1 MGWDKK
7 SHLCFFFRSYSHKSR
22 LPNHLNYLD
31 KIWTCEALS
40 ESPVIARK
48 FTKKNE
54 VPPELLSLEVRGYP
68 PTGETPLG
76 LNKCQDEDVKAEKER
91 VQQVD
96 PRKQVQHSAVLYSS
110 FSSRF
115 PGA

>member
-1 MGWDKK
+1 M
-7 SHLCFFFRSYSHKSR
+7 FFFRSYSHKSR

-68 PTGETPLG
+68 PTG
-76 LNKCQDEDVKAEKER
+76 
-91 VQQVD
+91 
-96 PRKQVQHSAVLYSS
+96 
-110 FSSRF
+110 FF
-115 PGA
+115 PIGVEQMPG

>member
-1 MGWDKK
+1 MISHPPKTTPFHSFSLQLGLGWAGIKK
-7 SHLCFFFRSYSHKSR
+7 VIRVFFRSYSRKSR

-68 PTGETPLG
+68 PTG
-76 LNKCQDEDVKAEKER
+76 
-91 VQQVD
+91 
-96 PRKQVQHSAVLYSS
+96 
-110 FSSRF
+110 FF
-115 PGA
+115 PIGVEQNARMKM